1 MSEKVEVVNVHL
13 MGNDLVIKVT
23 PTQAE
28 KLVAMNNNNDERSKL
43 VRVGKYRIK
52 PSSISYMEET
62 KQERYDL
69 PKYLT
74 ERIDKELEVK
84 SAGLIE

>member
-1 MSEKVEVVNVHL
+1 MSEKVQVVNIHFI
-13 MGNDLVIKVT
+13 GNDLVIKVT
-23 PTQAE
+23 ETQAE
-28 KLVAMNNNNDERSKL
+28 RLVAMNNNNDERNKL
-43 VRVGKYRIK
+43 VKVGKFRIK

-62 KQERYDL
+62 MQERYDL

-84 SAGLIE
+84 SAGLIG

>member
-1 MSEKVEVVNVHL
+1 MSEKVEVVNVHF

>member
-1 MSEKVEVVNVHL
+1 MSEKVEVVNVHF

-84 SAGLIE
+84 SAGLIG

>member
-1 MSEKVEVVNVHL
+1 MSEKVEVVNVHF
-13 MGNDLVIKVT
+13 MGNDLIIKVT

-84 SAGLIE
+84 SAGLIG